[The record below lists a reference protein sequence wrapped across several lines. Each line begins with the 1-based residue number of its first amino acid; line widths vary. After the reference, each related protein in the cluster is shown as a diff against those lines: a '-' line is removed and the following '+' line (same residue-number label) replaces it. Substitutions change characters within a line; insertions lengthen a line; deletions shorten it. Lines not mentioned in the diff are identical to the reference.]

1 MDRPA
6 NPAPLAHPALIL
18 AALLLVWQPLN
29 LATTMSG
36 LVDELATR
44 GAGLGF
50 ILLLRLLAAGLG
62 IAAGLA
68 LFQVKPGA
76 TAIAKAS
83 LVTSAVVDII
93 VYITPWSPRNRPPG
107 DAEIILT
114 ASLLYYGAW
123 FAYLARSRKVRA
135 RYG

>member
-1 MDRPA
+1 
-6 NPAPLAHPALIL
+6 
-18 AALLLVWQPLN
+18 
-29 LATTMSG
+29 MSG
-36 LVDELATR
+36 LVDELAIR

-50 ILLLRLLAAGLG
+50 ILLLRLVTAGLG

-68 LFQVKPGA
+68 LFQAKPA
-76 TAIAKAS
+76 AVIIAKTS
-83 LVTSAVVDII
+83 LIASAVVDIV
-93 VYITPWSPRNRPPG
+93 VYVTPWSPRNRPPG
-107 DAEIILT
+107 DAEIILI

>member
-1 MDRPA
+1 VDHPARPA
-6 NPAPLAHPALIL
+6 YPALVL
-18 AALLLVWQPLN
+18 AALLVVWQPLS

-36 LVDELATR
+36 LVDELAIR

-50 ILLLRLLAAGLG
+50 ILLLRLVTAGLG

-68 LFQVKPGA
+68 LFQAKAAAVI
-76 TAIAKAS
+76 IAKTS
-83 LVTSAVVDII
+83 LIASAVVDIV
-93 VYITPWSPRNRPPG
+93 VYVTPWSPRNRPPG
-107 DAEIILT
+107 DAEIILI